1 MIVYFGSNGQ
11 LLEVIEEYTIQ
22 NSSGD
27 AIASSFITNAG
38 NINSNKIFA
47 LFEGETPLASQC
59 AITYKMPNGE
69 IFSNASFFGNALVD
83 GSIKFDKSRDLKYLS
98 YGKTYEFVQ
107 FNLPS
112 ALLST
117 GGAGVYQTNITLY
130 PSSEEVKDY
139 SQFSF
144 KALGTP
150 ASLVVNEITDT
161 QYSIIM
167 AKIANI
173 EADVDNFVPY
183 SGATDNV
190 NLGTHRLEANDI
202 RASSSGHTIDLAIG
216 LDAKP
221 HLSYDTGQKIFFL
234 PIDGAT
240 GTLATQGW
248 VNDQNFVPFE
258 ENGDVD
264 IGEYRL
270 TAGQVSIEEGHVSAL
285 FNLQQNGTL
294 EIVNH
299 DDNGYEFIFE
309 FPIDGE
315 EEDTYHIATREW
327 VNAQDFVPYT
337 GATKDLNLGGHNL
350 IFKIDDHGTNREWNI
365 KINTGNEIVF
375 KNVTNNELFVLTSS
389 TTNATQHIATQRWV
403 EGLLTPSAVGTGT
416 LTKANVNGYNGAQF
430 TIGDNNGLY
439 FFTYGNCSVMIPVY
453 GLVAGTEYK
462 IASALNGG
470 GQAGYQVKVL
480 TYRLTSGGDLQIYQK
495 ENFIP
500 TGYTAYLMRIK
511 LY

>member
-27 AIASSFITNAG
+27 AIASSFITSAG
-38 NINSNKIFA
+38 NINCNKIFA
-47 LFEGETPLASQC
+47 LFDGETPTASQC

-83 GSIKFDKSRDLKYLS
+83 GSIKFDKNRDLKYLS

-130 PSSEEVKDY
+130 PSSEEAKDY

-167 AKIANI
+167 AHIANI
-173 EADVDNFVPY
+173 EAGIDNFVPY
-183 SGATDNV
+183 SGATANV
-190 NLGTHRLEANDI
+190 YLGTHGITASNIRVSAN
-202 RASSSGHTIDLAIG
+202 SHT
-216 LDAKP
+216 LDAQIGADGKAYF
-221 HLSYDTGQKIFFL
+221 SYDNGQKIFFL

-248 VNDQNFVPFE
+248 VNSQNFVPFE
-258 ENGDVD
+258 EDGDVD
-264 IGEYRL
+264 IGEHRL
-270 TAGQVSIEEGHVSAL
+270 TAGQVSIEEGNISAL
-285 FNLQQNGTL
+285 FNLQQNGTI
-294 EIVNH
+294 EIVNY

-327 VNAQDFVPYT
+327 VSAQDFVPYS
-337 GATKDLNLGGHNL
+337 GATKDLNLGGNDL
-350 IFKIDDHGTNREWNI
+350 IFKMDDHGTDREWNI
-365 KINTGNEIVF
+365 HINTADQIIF
-375 KNVTNNELFVLTSS
+375 KNVNNNELFVLPSS
-389 TTNATQHIATQRWV
+389 TANATQYIATRNWV
-403 EGLLTPSAVGTGT
+403 NANTDKIYKHSVEVSVPSLSGGHTYMIFLSMSST
-416 LTKANVNGYNGAQF
+416 LYTSMSEIALAFDNGDIWGVRVLDQ
-430 TIGDNNGLY
+430 TIG
-439 FFTYGNCSVMIPVY
+439 VY
-453 GLVAGTEYK
+453 CAVANFY
-462 IASALNGG
+462 N
-470 GQAGYQVKVL
+470 
-480 TYRLTSGGDLQIYQK
+480 DDIYYTNDQGV
-495 ENFIP
+495 NYIDGI
-500 TGYTAYLMRIK
+500 TGITDTLA
-511 LY
+511 

>member
-27 AIASSFITNAG
+27 AIASSFITSAG
-38 NINSNKIFA
+38 NINCNKIFA
-47 LFEGETPLASQC
+47 LFEGETPLANQC

-83 GSIKFDKSRDLKYLS
+83 GSIKFDKNRDLKYLS

-130 PSSEEVKDY
+130 PSSEEAKDY

-167 AKIANI
+167 AHIANI
-173 EADVDNFVPY
+173 EAGIGDFVPY
-183 SGATDNV
+183 SGATANVNIGSYDYITNSDVKCYNIIFDRKIDNV
-190 NLGTHRLEANDI
+190 NYQSHIQLD
-202 RASSSGHTIDLAIG
+202 SSGILHF
-216 LDAKP
+216 
-221 HLSYDTGQKIFFL
+221 YDTGRGKSWLFDPQESGFGLTIS
-234 PIDGAT
+234 T
-240 GTLATQGW
+240 REW
-248 VNDQNFVPFE
+248 VGENFVPFE
-258 ENGDVD
+258 EDGDVD
-264 IGEYRL
+264 IGEHRL
-270 TAGQVSIEEGHVSAL
+270 TAGQVSIEEGYVSAL

-299 DDNGYEFIFE
+299 DDSDNVFTFE

-327 VNAQDFVPYT
+327 VSAQDFVPYS
-337 GATKDLNLGGHNL
+337 GATKDLNLGGNDL
-350 IFKIDDHGTNREWNI
+350 IFKMDDHGTNREWNI
-365 KINTGNEIVF
+365 HINTADQIIF
-375 KNVTNNELFVLTSS
+375 KNVTNNEIFVLTSS
-389 TTNATQHIATQRWV
+389 TANATQHIATRNWV
-403 EGLLTPSAVGTGT
+403 NANTAKIYKHSVEVLVPSLSGGHTYMIFLSMSST
-416 LTKANVNGYNGAQF
+416 LYTSMSEIALAFDNGDIWGVRILDQ
-430 TIGDNNGLY
+430 TIG
-439 FFTYGNCSVMIPVY
+439 VY
-453 GLVAGTEYK
+453 CAVANFY
-462 IASALNGG
+462 N
-470 GQAGYQVKVL
+470 
-480 TYRLTSGGDLQIYQK
+480 DDIYYTNDQGV
-495 ENFIP
+495 NYIDGI
-500 TGYTAYLMRIK
+500 TGITDTLA
-511 LY
+511 